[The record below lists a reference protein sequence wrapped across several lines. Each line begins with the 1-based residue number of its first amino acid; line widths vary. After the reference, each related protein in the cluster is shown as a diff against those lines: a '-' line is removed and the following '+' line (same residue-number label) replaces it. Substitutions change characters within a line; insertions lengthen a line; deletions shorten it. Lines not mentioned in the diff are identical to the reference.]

1 MAKTKAKR
9 REIVSFFSLHSW
21 GESKQKSVNQTAKN
35 AYLKQK
41 SVSVSR
47 MVEGSFY
54 PAHMRQETASTQDTL
69 AAMLASIQENPD
81 LGQQLLQNLLLN
93 AVPAQKDV

>member
-1 MAKTKAKR
+1 
-9 REIVSFFSLHSW
+9 
-21 GESKQKSVNQTAKN
+21 
-35 AYLKQK
+35 
-41 SVSVSR
+41 

-93 AVPAQKDV
+93 AVPAQKGV